1 MIGRG
6 GDAVFQEWTYFRVER
21 RGDVTV
27 VTPTVSDLFG
37 LAINSELRK
46 ELLRFVQGEK
56 PEKVV
61 VDFHNVQRFLTD
73 WISTLLSLK
82 KRLVVSVGQV
92 KLCSMQ
98 PMHREIFRLCNL
110 DGTVFQILED
120 VNEAVQSFS

>member
-1 MIGRG
+1 
-6 GDAVFQEWTYFRVER
+6 VFQEWAYFRVER

-27 VTPTVSDLFG
+27 VTPTVADLVG
-37 LAINSELRK
+37 LVINSELRT

-61 VDFHNVQRFLTD
+61 VDFHNIQRFLTD

-82 KRLVVSVGQV
+82 KRLVVTGGEV

-98 PMHREIFRLCNL
+98 PMHREIFRVCNL
-110 DGTVFQILED
+110 DGTAFPILENVD
-120 VNEAVQSFS
+120 EAVQSFS

>member
-1 MIGRG
+1 
-6 GDAVFQEWTYFRVER
+6 VFQEWTYFRVER

-82 KRLVVSVGQV
+82 KRLVVNGGEV
-92 KLCSMQ
+92 KLCSMR
-98 PMHREIFRLCNL
+98 PTHREIFRLCNL
-110 DGTVFQILED
+110 DGTAFQILET